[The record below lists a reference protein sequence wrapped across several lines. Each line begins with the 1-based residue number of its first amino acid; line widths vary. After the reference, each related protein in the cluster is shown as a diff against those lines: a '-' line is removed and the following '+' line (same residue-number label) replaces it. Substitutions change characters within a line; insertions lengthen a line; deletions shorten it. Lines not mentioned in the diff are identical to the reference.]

1 VIRKFLI
8 DTDTASDDAVALVI
22 ALRCSDIKVEC
33 ITVVAGNC
41 NLDQAVQNALYT
53 VELCGAD
60 VPVYAGEAGPLSRAP
75 FDAVHVH
82 GEDGMGDIGLPLQ
95 GRTPA
100 GHDAVAK
107 IIETVH
113 ANAGDIE
120 IVTLGPLTNMARAVQ
135 LDPTIAAKVKQCTV
149 MGGSPDGRGN
159 VWPGSCFNIYADPE
173 AARVVYHA
181 GFNLRMVGWDIS
193 RKFAVVT
200 KDEQKELRAI
210 GTELAVFSHD
220 IQKCVS
226 NWTDNTTNLAG
237 YDLPDPIA
245 TAIAIEPAIAT
256 RTERYYIDIETNSDL
271 TRGQTVVDYN
281 GTLGKVPNVE
291 LVIEASH
298 EKFMAMLFD
307 SLR

>member
-1 VIRKFLI
+1 VTRKFLI

-22 ALRCSDIKVEC
+22 ALRCSDIEVEC
-33 ITVVAGNC
+33 ITLVAGNC

-53 VELCGAD
+53 IELCGAD
-60 VPVYAGEAGPLSRAP
+60 VAVYAGEAGPLSREP

-82 GEDGMGDIGLPLQ
+82 GVDGMGDIGLPLR
-95 GRTPA
+95 GRSPA
-100 GHDAVAK
+100 GHDGVDK

-113 ANAGDIE
+113 AHAGDLE
-120 IVTLGPLTNMARAVQ
+120 IVTLGPLTNMARAVER
-135 LDPTIAAKVKQCTV
+135 DPGIAARIKQCTV

-159 VWPGSCFNIYADPE
+159 VWPGSCFNIFADPE

-181 GFNLRMVGWDIS
+181 GLKLRMVGWDIS

-200 KDEQKELRAI
+200 KDEQRQLRTI
-210 GTELAVFSHD
+210 GTELAIFSHD

-245 TAIAIEPAIAT
+245 MAIAIDPSIAT
-256 RTERYYIDIETNSDL
+256 KTGHFYIDIETNSEL

-281 GTLGKVPNVE
+281 GTLGKGPNVE

-298 EKFMAMLFD
+298 DRFMETLFA
-307 SLR
+307 SVR

>member
-1 VIRKFLI
+1 MSRKFLI
-8 DTDTASDDAVALVI
+8 DTDTAADDAVALVI
-22 ALRCSDIKVEC
+22 ALRSSAIDVEC

-53 VELCGAD
+53 VELCGSS
-60 VPVYAGEAGPLSRAP
+60 VPVHAGEAGPLCREP

-82 GEDGMGDIGLPLQ
+82 GNDGMGDIGLPLKD
-95 GRTPA
+95 RTPA
-100 GHDAVAK
+100 GDDAVAT

-113 ANAGDIE
+113 AHAGELE
-120 IVTLGPLTNMARAVQ
+120 IVTLGPLTNMAKALQR
-135 LDPTIAAKVKQCTV
+135 DPGA
-149 MGGSPDGRGN
+149 PDGRGN

-181 GFNLRMVGWDIS
+181 GMRLRMVGWDIS
-193 RKFAVVT
+193 RKYAVID
-200 KDEQKELRAI
+200 KAEQQQLRAI
-210 GTELAVFSHD
+210 GTPLAIFSHD

-245 TAIAIEPAIAT
+245 MAIAIDPGIAT
-256 RTERYYIDIETNSDL
+256 QTEHYYIDIETVSEL

-281 GTLGKVPNVE
+281 GTLGKTPNVE

-298 EKFMAMLFD
+298 QQFIKLLFD
-307 SLR
+307 SMR

>member
-1 VIRKFLI
+1 
-8 DTDTASDDAVALVI
+8 
-22 ALRCSDIKVEC
+22 
-33 ITVVAGNC
+33 
-41 NLDQAVQNALYT
+41 
-53 VELCGAD
+53 
-60 VPVYAGEAGPLSRAP
+60 
-75 FDAVHVH
+75 
-82 GEDGMGDIGLPLQ
+82 
-95 GRTPA
+95 
-100 GHDAVAK
+100 
-107 IIETVH
+107 
-113 ANAGDIE
+113 
-120 IVTLGPLTNMARAVQ
+120 
-135 LDPTIAAKVKQCTV
+135 
-149 MGGSPDGRGN
+149 
-159 VWPGSCFNIYADPE
+159 
-173 AARVVYHA
+173 
-181 GFNLRMVGWDIS
+181 MVGWDIS